1 MCVEMIIHLI
11 SQPTKK
17 EQNFYR
23 PFLFKHIV
31 ILFSIAVLLFIENVC
46 TFNDSNN
53 INNSKTNLTLSNH
66 VILLNHNCCTSNKHI
81 RTYLILFLKI
91 NH

>member
-1 MCVEMIIHLI
+1 MKHYAYIMCVEMIIHLL

-31 ILFSIAVLLFIENVC
+31 ILFSIAMLLFIENVC

-66 VILLNHNCCTSNKHI
+66 IILHHN
-81 RTYLILFLKI
+81 LIIIAALLI
-91 NH
+91 NL